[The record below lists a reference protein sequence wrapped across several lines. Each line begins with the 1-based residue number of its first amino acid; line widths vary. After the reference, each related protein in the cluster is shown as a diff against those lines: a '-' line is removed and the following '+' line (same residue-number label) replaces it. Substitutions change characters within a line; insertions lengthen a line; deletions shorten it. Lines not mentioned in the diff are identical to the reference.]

1 MAERNGGKW
10 GSQQSN
16 LIWLNIRQNVTN
28 SLFEKKIWEL
38 MNIKYARVKLKKL
51 NQKQSSANYDM
62 AANII
67 FEINHCF
74 VIANKSS

>member
-1 MAERNGGKW
+1 
-10 GSQQSN
+10 
-16 LIWLNIRQNVTN
+16 
-28 SLFEKKIWEL
+28 

-67 FEINHCF
+67 FERNQCF
-74 VIANKSS
+74 VIANN